1 MGVSAIDPRRRAA
14 RVLAAATA
22 LALVA
27 SLAAT
32 TGLGAGRVA
41 AAGDPNPYFST
52 QPLGANIGGPVAVG
66 EPGVVWPIQPV
77 VSFMGD
83 VDPTYSYTVSLQ
95 IDPSTPDSG
104 GPGYL
109 WCGGGNSVDM
119 SGGIAAFSG
128 CRIDAPGEGY
138 ALMATITGQTSS
150 GTILSPMSTTSLTFS
165 IRESGP
171 SPIATQ
177 IQFTTQPLGANLGG
191 PRPSAPA
198 GQTWGIQP
206 VVAVLDDRG
215 SVVTSDNTT
224 IIGLS
229 IEAGTPQDA
238 LPGSL
243 SCASGTS
250 LRVRQGVARFSGC
263 SISSPG
269 TAYQLD
275 ATTYSTGSTLQLAD
289 ISLPFDITG
298 GSRPARAKFTT
309 EPLGANLGGA
319 VPSATSGT
327 PWQIQPVVSVV
338 DSTGH
343 VVANDFSTLVTLS
356 IDSASPAGGQLYC
369 SSGTV
374 IQVLGGVAPFS
385 GCQIVGAGH
394 GYVLRATAQST
405 GGALIYDRS
414 LPFDIT
420 ATASALDLQPSTF
433 QVSPNGALTLTA
445 TLMGSGT
452 GSQTIVFQRQ
462 QAGDTGWVNV
472 GTSITNGSG
481 IATLTFK
488 PRYTASYRATFAG
501 SGSLAAATSAVDTI
515 SVKASVSLTPT
526 RSSVKKGTTIKYTAK
541 VAPAPMASTAVRFVI
556 SRYVSGAWT
565 YFTQRAAKVS
575 TSGVAT
581 LSWKWSTAGKW
592 RIQAIAPTSLYYAQ
606 GASKTIAV
614 TVK

>member
-1 MGVSAIDPRRRAA
+1 MGVSIIEPRRRAA
-14 RVLAAATA
+14 RVLAAATVVG
-22 LALVA
+22 LVV
-27 SLAAT
+27 SFAAT
-32 TGLGAGRVA
+32 TGIGAGSVA
-41 AAGDPNPYFST
+41 AAGDPSPYFFT

-66 EPGVVWPIQPV
+66 KPGVAWPIQPV

-83 VDPTYSYTVSLQ
+83 FDPTFSYTVSLQ
-95 IDPSTPDSG
+95 IDPSSPDTG

-109 WCGGGNSVDM
+109 WCSGGNSVDM
-119 SGGIAAFSG
+119 AGGIAAFSG
-128 CRIDAPGEGY
+128 CRIDTPGEGY
-138 ALMATITGQTSS
+138 ALLATITGQTSS
-150 GTILSPMSTTSLTFS
+150 GTVLPPMSTTSLSFS

-191 PRPSAPA
+191 SRPSAPA

-215 SVVTSDNTT
+215 SVVTSDNST
-224 IIGLS
+224 IIVLS

-243 SCASGTS
+243 SCTGGTS
-250 LRVRQGVARFSGC
+250 LRVRQGVARFTGC

-309 EPLGANLGGA
+309 EPLGASLGGA
-319 VPSATSGT
+319 IPSAPSGT
-327 PWQIQPVVSVV
+327 PWLVQPVVSIV
-338 DSTGH
+338 DSSGR
-343 VVANDFSTLVTLS
+343 VVANDYSTLVTLS
-356 IDSASPAGGQLYC
+356 IDGASPTGGQLYC

-374 IQVLGGVAPFS
+374 VQALGGVAPFS
-385 GCQIVGAGH
+385 GCQIVGAGN
-394 GYVLRATAQST
+394 GYVLRATAQAT
-405 GGALIYDRS
+405 GGMLIHDRS

-433 QVSPNGALTLTA
+433 QLSSNGALTLTA

-452 GSQTIVFQRQ
+452 GNQTIVFQRQ
-462 QAGDTGWVNV
+462 QAGDAGWVNV

-488 PRYTASYRATFAG
+488 PKYTASYRATFAG
-501 SGSLAAATSAVDTI
+501 NGSLAAATSAVDTV
-515 SVKASVSLTPT
+515 SMKASVSLTPAAA
-526 RSSVKKGTTIKYTAK
+526 SVKKGITVKYTAK
-541 VAPAPMASTAVRFVI
+541 VAPAPTSSTTVRFVI

-565 YFTQRAAKVS
+565 YFTQRSANVS
-575 TSGVAT
+575 ASGIAT